1 MISFGIWYTDQC
13 RGHGH
18 SSEGEIYTEASEIG
32 LFRQSSRS
40 SGCPS
45 PQHGC
50 DIMGIG
56 CLAIMHLECTLKNR
70 SEKDHARQVVI
81 RTVLQKY
88 DRKATQQWL
97 RHFLDTEGTHS
108 QRFLRVPESSS
119 CFLVADCHWHSIHWV
134 RP

>member
-13 RGHGH
+13 RGH
-18 SSEGEIYTEASEIG
+18 SSEGERYTEASEIG
-32 LFRQSSRS
+32 KFRQSSRS
-40 SGCPS
+40 SECPS

-81 RTVLQKY
+81 RTELRRY
-88 DRKATQQWL
+88 DRKAVQQWL

-108 QRFLRVPESSS
+108 QQFPHAPENS
-119 CFLVADCHWHSIHWV
+119 CWLLVADCH
-134 RP
+134 